1 MSFKRAK
8 SGSPDDLHK
17 MRSNIANQHQPQG
30 LMDITQNGDEA
41 VLSLEQLFVNLVDEY
56 IPIEYYRDDK
66 RRP

>member
-1 MSFKRAK
+1 
-8 SGSPDDLHK
+8 